1 MNTISDVDS
10 VNFKFKDIYYLIN
23 DSKLSNRGGK
33 EHSYKKCT
41 IFMKALL
48 N

>member
-23 DSKLSNRGGK
+23 VCSLLAFVGLVIKYFFLYIK
-33 EHSYKKCT
+33 IK
-41 IFMKALL
+41 IFA
-48 N
+48 